1 MAAPILLC
9 YIDVSTLCYLYLS
22 AVVGNN
28 KYMRILALIII
39 VLSISFLFAYKK
51 NRLNSMQGNQPNLLP
66 LFLM

>member
-28 KYMRILALIII
+28 KYMRISAL
-39 VLSISFLFAYKK
+39 YKFS
-51 NRLNSMQGNQPNLLP
+51 LCI
-66 LFLM
+66 

>member
-22 AVVGNN
+22 VVVGNN
-28 KYMRILALIII
+28 MYMRILALIVI

-51 NRLNSMQGNQPNLLP
+51 SG
-66 LFLM
+66 